1 MTEKIILINS
11 MNKSDLKNLTKT
23 QLINLILKK
32 NSEIKV
38 LEQQNAKPIP
48 KPRTTKPVP
57 LPRKRVKQMVQDYED
72 KIILPP
78 LEFIDD
84 YKPVPLPR
92 IKKPVPLPRT
102 RIKEVAKALKGYTKS
117 FEINIKNNKDPL
129 AQLQNTRKSI
139 ENHIT
144 SLIRSMKGLKFVETL
159 KVTFKKT
166 VNDKTIYKTAY
177 FNSKPQIII
186 NNIEI
191 PKSLQL
197 SKQKI
202 LNMIAQWISEG
213 SGWTIESV
221 DNNYLNIVQYQPMKG
236 SSYIELPQELKH
248 HRKGLINMKNKDNE
262 CFRWCH
268 IRYLNPQDVHP
279 ERIKKID
286 KEYINQLDYSE
297 IEFPVTTK
305 KYNKIEKQNEININV
320 FGYENKQPYPIYIS
334 KEKYEKHMELLLI
347 TEDENKHYV
356 LIKDFNRFM
365 YNQTKHE
372 HKKHF
377 CMYCLQCFSSKEVL
391 NNHKNNCI
399 QVNGEQAIKMPDKNN
414 NTLKFNNFHKQR
426 PIPFVIYADFE
437 AITEKIP
444 GCQPNN
450 NKSFTDAYQ
459 KHTDCGFGYKVV
471 CCYDDKYSQPLKIY
485 RGEKAVYTFLEY
497 MLDEVK
503 YCKKIVKQKFNKPLK
518 MTKEDEDKFKI
529 ADECHI
535 CNNKYTDEDI
545 RVRDHCHITGKY
557 RGSAHQECNLKLI
570 VNLEEL
576 KIPVIFHNLRG
587 YDSHFIMQEI
597 GAIVKDYEYKN
608 NKGQKCQMNINA
620 IPNNME
626 KYMAFM
632 LGKHLTFIDSFQFM
646 MSSLEKLVT
655 NITKCG
661 KCNTCKP
668 DKCMKLDINYKNKT
682 LQHKTSFP
690 CNECKNCKNID
701 EDCINPKYDKLKYT
715 SKMFKDKKLNL
726 MARKGVYPY
735 DYMDSFEKFNSPIPQ
750 KEEFFS
756 ILNNK
761 HISNEDYEHAK
772 NIWNTFNLKNMGEYH
787 DLYLKSDILL
797 LADVFENFRKTCL
810 EYYKLDPCHYFTSPG
825 LSWDAM
831 LKMTDIKLELMTDI
845 DMFQFIEKGLRGG
858 ISYITN
864 RYSKANNKYMKDYNK
879 DKPSKYIMYLDANNL
894 YGWAMSQYLPT
905 GGFKWLKKNKIDN
918 LDLGKYNEQSKK
930 GLILE
935 VDLEYPNELHDIHN
949 DYPLAPEKVKVT
961 ENMLSNYCKRIA
973 DKYSIST
980 GLVHKLIP
988 TLSNKKKYVLHY
1000 RNLQLYINIGLK
1012 VSKVHR
1018 VLEFDQSPWLK
1029 QYIDY
1034 NTEKRKNAKNDFEK
1048 DFFKLMNNSVF
1059 GKTMENIRKRVD
1071 VRLVTD
1077 EKKLLKLASKPTYV
1091 SSKIFNEN
1099 LVAVHKIKETLT
1111 LNRPAYVGMCILDL
1125 SKTLMYDF
1133 HYNYIKSKY
1142 GKKAKLLFTD
1152 TDSLTYEI
1160 EANDVYKDFFK
1171 DKDKF
1176 DNSDYPEYSPLFYKK
1191 NKKVIGKLKDEAAG
1205 IPINE
1210 FVGLRSK
1217 MYSYMKDNQKGGKTA
1232 KGIKK
1237 NVIKNNIIHDD
1248 YKETLF
1254 NNEQMYHK
1262 MKTIRSENHQ
1272 LGSYELNKVSLSCF
1286 DDKRYIHEDGIKS
1299 YAYGHKNI
1307 F

>member
-1 MTEKIILINS
+1 MTEKIISINN
-11 MNKSDLKNLTKT
+11 MNKGDLKNLTKT
-23 QLINLILKK
+23 QLINLLLKK
-32 NSEIKV
+32 NNEIKV
-38 LEQQNAKPIP
+38 LKQQNYKPISKP
-48 KPRTTKPVP
+48 KTKKPVP
-57 LPRKRVKQMVQDYED
+57 LPRKSVKQMVQNYE
-72 KIILPP
+72 KNIIIP
-78 LEFIDD
+78 
-84 YKPVPLPR
+84 PVPLPR
-92 IKKPVPLPRT
+92 TKKPVPLPRT
-102 RIKEVAKALKGYTKS
+102 KIEEVAKALKGYTKS

-129 AQLQNTRKSI
+129 AQLQNTRKAI
-139 ENHIT
+139 ENHII
-144 SLIRSMKGLKFVETL
+144 SLIGSMKGLKFVETL
-159 KVTFKKT
+159 KVTIKKT
-166 VNDKTIYKTAY
+166 VNDKTVYKTAY

-186 NNIEI
+186 NNTEI
-191 PKSLQL
+191 PESLQL

-221 DNNYLNIVQYQPMKG
+221 DNHYLNIVQYQPMKG
-236 SSYIELPQELKH
+236 SSYIKLPQELRH
-248 HRKGLINMKNKDNE
+248 HRKGLINMKNDDNE

-268 IRYLNPQDVHP
+268 IRYLNPQDKYP
-279 ERIKKID
+279 QRIKKSD
-286 KEYINQLDYSE
+286 KEFIKKLDYSE

-334 KEKYEKHMELLLI
+334 KEKYEKHIELLLI

-377 CMYCLQCFSSKEVL
+377 CMHCLQCFSSEEVL

-414 NTLKFNNFHKQR
+414 NTLKFNNFHKQQ
-426 PIPFVIYADFE
+426 PVPFVIYADFE
-437 AITEKIP
+437 AITEKIS

-503 YCKKIVKQKFNKPLK
+503 YCKKIVKQQFNKPLK

-557 RGSAHQECNLKLI
+557 RGSAHQECNLKLR
-570 VNLEEL
+570 VNPEEV

-597 GAIVKDYEYKN
+597 GAIVKDYEYTN

-632 LGKHLTFIDSFQFM
+632 LGNHLTFIDSFQFM
-646 MSSLEKLVT
+646 MSSLEKLVK

-661 KCNTCKP
+661 KCETCKP
-668 DKCMKLDINYKNKT
+668 DDCMKLNINYENKT
-682 LQHKTSFP
+682 LQHKTSIP
-690 CNECKNCKNID
+690 CGDCINCKNND
-701 EDCINPKYDKLKYT
+701 KDCISPNYDKLKYT
-715 SKMFKDKKLNL
+715 SKIFKDKKLDL

-735 DYMDSFEKFNSPIPQ
+735 DYMDSFEKFNSPLPK

-797 LADVFENFRKTCL
+797 LVDVFENFRKTCL

-858 ISYITN
+858 ISYIAN
-864 RYSKANNKYMKDYNK
+864 RHGKANNKYMKEYD
-879 DKPSKYIMYLDANNL
+879 DKAPSKYIMYLDANNL

-905 GGFKWLKKNKIDN
+905 GGFRWMTQKQIDKTN
-918 LDLGKYNEQSKK
+918 LALYKEDSKK

-935 VDLEYPNELHDIHN
+935 VDLDYPNELHDLHN

-961 ENMLSNYCKRIA
+961 DNMLSNYCKKIA
-973 DKYSIST
+973 DKYNIST
-980 GLVHKLIP
+980 GLVYKLIP
-988 TLSNKKKYVLHY
+988 TLSKKEKYVLHY
-1000 RNLQLYINIGLK
+1000 RNLQLYTNLGLK

-1077 EKKLLKLASKPTYV
+1077 EKKLLKLTSKPTYV

-1133 HYNYIKSKY
+1133 HYNYIKNKY

-1160 EANDVYKDFFK
+1160 EAKDVYKDFFK
-1171 DKDKF
+1171 DKEKF
-1176 DNSDYPEYSPLFYKK
+1176 DNSDYPKYSPYFYKE
-1191 NKKVIGKLKDEAAG
+1191 NKKVIGKFKDEAAG
-1205 IPINE
+1205 IPIIE

-1217 MYSYMKDNQKGGKTA
+1217 MYSYIKENQKGGKTA

-1237 NVIKNNIIHDD
+1237 NVIKNNIKHDD

-1254 NNEQMYHK
+1254 NNKQMYHK

-1286 DDKRYIHEDGIKS
+1286 DDKRYIHEDGIS
-1299 YAYGHKNI
+1299 SSAYGHKNCNRQE
-1307 F
+1307 